1 LRLHERLNRLE
12 RNRPSQSQDMLWLDL
27 PDCVSDRFDAA
38 KAADTF
44 PDGLSFDDMM
54 VIYRAAEVA
63 RGKIGRGKEYEEP
76 K

>member
-1 LRLHERLNRLE
+1 
-12 RNRPSQSQDMLWLDL
+12 MLWLDL